1 MAEKFNVV
9 EMREDREH
17 EFVNMALT
25 AACAKTVSA
34 RDLLAVCPLDM
45 LTARVPRAIYRAMAA
60 VADSGA
66 PMTLQAVWSAIRA
79 GQAAN
84 DPKAEPWP
92 DEITAATVA
101 DYTLSI
107 FGRREDAV
115 MLAAQ
120 QVRAEGLKRRAE
132 ATLMGL
138 VGDCQRYGNDPA
150 EIASGL
156 TALAAEL
163 DGGADMLP
171 MGLSELMGRVVAA
184 AENGEAGK
192 PLPTPWPS
200 LNRVLRGG
208 IVPGELAILAAR
220 PGMGKTALA
229 GCMALEVARNGVD
242 TLFISRE
249 VKDLTIG
256 NRLTAREGRIDLSCF
271 RQRVDRAPNVLPA
284 IKAASARIAGLPM
297 RVVEKSIAPM
307 TPREVRRLA
316 KSIKGVGLVVVD
328 YLQLL
333 NPDTKQNSREREVAE
348 MSRAM
353 KQLALDCDCPVLLL
367 SQLNRQVEE
376 SDRAPR
382 LSDLRES
389 GAIEQ
394 DADIVM
400 FLHAKKAN
408 QGLAR
413 MPVRAI
419 VAKGRSSG
427 TGAAN
432 LLFDKPFSDFVED
445 THADDWAAKTSGQY
459 AAAGNDL

>member
-1 MAEKFNVV
+1 
-9 EMREDREH
+9 
-17 EFVNMALT
+17 
-25 AACAKTVSA
+25 
-34 RDLLAVCPLDM
+34 
-45 LTARVPRAIYRAMAA
+45 
-60 VADSGA
+60 
-66 PMTLQAVWSAIRA
+66 
-79 GQAAN
+79 
-84 DPKAEPWP
+84 
-92 DEITAATVA
+92 
-101 DYTLSI
+101 
-107 FGRREDAV
+107 
-115 MLAAQ
+115 
-120 QVRAEGLKRRAE
+120 
-132 ATLMGL
+132 
-138 VGDCQRYGNDPA
+138 
-150 EIASGL
+150 
-156 TALAAEL
+156 
-163 DGGADMLP
+163 
-171 MGLSELMGRVVAA
+171 
-184 AENGEAGK
+184 
-192 PLPTPWPS
+192 
-200 LNRVLRGG
+200 
-208 IVPGELAILAAR
+208 
-220 PGMGKTALA
+220 
-229 GCMALEVARNGVD
+229 
-242 TLFISRE
+242 
-249 VKDLTIG
+249 
-256 NRLTAREGRIDLSCF
+256 
-271 RQRVDRAPNVLPA
+271 
-284 IKAASARIAGLPM
+284 
-297 RVVEKSIAPM
+297 M

-445 THADDWAAKTSGQY
+445 THADEWAAKTSGQY

>member
-1 MAEKFNVV
+1 M
-9 EMREDREH
+9 
-17 EFVNMALT
+17 
-25 AACAKTVSA
+25 
-34 RDLLAVCPLDM
+34 
-45 LTARVPRAIYRAMAA
+45 
-60 VADSGA
+60 
-66 PMTLQAVWSAIRA
+66 
-79 GQAAN
+79 
-84 DPKAEPWP
+84 
-92 DEITAATVA
+92 
-101 DYTLSI
+101 
-107 FGRREDAV
+107 
-115 MLAAQ
+115 
-120 QVRAEGLKRRAE
+120 
-132 ATLMGL
+132 
-138 VGDCQRYGNDPA
+138 
-150 EIASGL
+150 
-156 TALAAEL
+156 
-163 DGGADMLP
+163 
-171 MGLSELMGRVVAA
+171 
-184 AENGEAGK
+184 
-192 PLPTPWPS
+192 
-200 LNRVLRGG
+200 
-208 IVPGELAILAAR
+208 PGELAILAAR

-316 KSIKGVGLVVVD
+316 KSIKGIGLVVVD

-333 NPDTKQNSREREVAE
+333 NPDMKQNSREREVAE

-445 THADDWAAKTSGQY
+445 THADEWAAKTSGQY